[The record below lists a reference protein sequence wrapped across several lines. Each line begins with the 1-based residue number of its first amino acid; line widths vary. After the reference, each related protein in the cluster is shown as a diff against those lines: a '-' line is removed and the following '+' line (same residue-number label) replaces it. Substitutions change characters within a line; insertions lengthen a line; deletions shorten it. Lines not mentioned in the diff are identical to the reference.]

1 MNNSSVIDFGDTKVG
16 EEIQRSLKIKNVS
29 GIDTKVE
36 LEIKNFKT
44 TGQLNKNESKAL
56 FYDPLQKKSK
66 LNDKY
71 KLKDQTAGVGFIIE
85 NASFDLPA
93 FSSVKFDIAA
103 LCEIWGS
110 YDDFLVISIQGI
122 DQEDTIPIK
131 INIKDSPFKIFSS
144 KVAEDELEEI
154 SMIRFGSQVQCN
166 GLIKRNLKIQ
176 NLSWIPI
183 DVNWKIF
190 IVEPND
196 KKLIDV
202 NLLYDDISE
211 AELIKLASQQQK
223 QTNTS
228 QSKILSNSIKFRN
241 IKNF

>member
-16 EEIQRSLKIKNVS
+16 EEIQRNLTIKNVS
-29 GIDTKVE
+29 GIDTRVE

-44 TGQLNKNESKAL
+44 IAQLNKNESKSL

-66 LNDKY
+66 LTDKY
-71 KLKDQTAGVGFIIE
+71 KLKDQISGVGFIIE
-85 NASFDLPA
+85 NSRFDLPA
-93 FSSVKFDIAA
+93 FSTVKFEIAA

-110 YDDFLVISIQGI
+110 YDDFLVVSIQGI

-131 INIKDSPFKIFSS
+131 INIKDSPFKLFSS
-144 KVAEDELEEI
+144 KVAEDEIEEI
-154 SMIRFGSQVQCN
+154 SMIRFGSQVQGN
-166 GLIKRNLKIQ
+166 GLVKRNLKIQ

-190 IVEPND
+190 VVEPND

-202 NLLYDDISE
+202 NLLYNDISE
-211 AELIKLASQQQK
+211 AELIKLASQQQEK
-223 QTNTS
+223 KSIS
-228 QSKILSNSIKFRN
+228 QSNYLFILF
-241 IKNF
+241 